1 MEMPKI
7 AEMLRTPAKEIFEN
21 TDPDHALLKA
31 IVTGIQHYD
40 EPQFVVI
47 DEHNNLDAVSLCE
60 LTGKMVAMTITFSK
74 QEAKDFLEKA
84 APDLAA
90 DIDNPG
96 FKTAFG
102 PWMFKAADAE
112 KVCKYPELEPVS
124 YVGFQK
130 ILMEN
135 LEEIANTWYDKLSK

>member
-47 DEHNNLDAVSLCE
+47 DEHNNLDAVELCE
-60 LTGKMVAMTITFSK
+60 LTGKMVVMTITFSK
-74 QEAKDFLEKA
+74 QEAKDFLEKV
-84 APDLAA
+84 APDLAEEIN
-90 DIDNPG
+90 DPN
-96 FKTAFG
+96 FKNAFG
-102 PWMFKAADAE
+102 PWMFKAGE
-112 KVCKYPELEPVS
+112 RVNKYPAVEPVS
-124 YVGFQK
+124 YVGMQK
-130 ILMEN
+130 ALREN
-135 LEEIANTWYDKLSK
+135 LEEIASNWYNKIK

>member
-1 MEMPKI
+1 MELTKI

-47 DEHNNLDAVSLCE
+47 EENNKLDAVSLCE
-60 LTGKMVAMTITFSK
+60 VSGKMVAMTITFSRN
-74 QEAKDFLEKA
+74 EAKAFLEKA
-84 APDLAA
+84 APGLAA
-90 DIDNPG
+90 EIDDPN
-96 FKTAFG
+96 FKNAFG
-102 PWMFKAADAE
+102 PWMFKAADTD

-124 YVGFQK
+124 YVGLQK
-130 ILMEN
+130 ALRES
-135 LEEIANTWYDKLSK
+135 LEKIANTWYNKIK

>member
-7 AEMLRTPAKEIFEN
+7 AEMLRTPAREIFAG

-31 IVTGIQHYD
+31 IVTGIQCYD

-60 LTGKMVAMTITFSK
+60 LSSKMVAMTITFSK
-74 QEAKDFLEKA
+74 QEAKAFLEKV

-90 DIDNPG
+90 DMDDPN
-96 FKTAFG
+96 FKSAFG
-102 PWMFKAADAE
+102 PWMFKAADAD

-124 YVGFQK
+124 YVGLQK
-130 ILMEN
+130 ALREN
-135 LEEIANTWYDKLSK
+135 LEEIANTWYNKIK

>member
-1 MEMPKI
+1 MELMKI

-47 DEHNNLDAVSLCE
+47 DENNKLNAVSLCE
-60 LTGKMVAMTITFSK
+60 LTGKMVVMDITFSK
-74 QEAKDFLEKA
+74 NEAKDFLEKA

-90 DIDNPG
+90 EIDDPN
-96 FKTAFG
+96 FKNSFG
-102 PWMFKAADAE
+102 PWMFKAADAD

-124 YVGFQK
+124 YVGLQK
-130 ILMEN
+130 ALREN
-135 LEEIANTWYDKLSK
+135 LEEIANTWYNKIK

>member
-1 MEMPKI
+1 MELTKI

-31 IVTGIQHYD
+31 IVDGIQYYD

-47 DEHNNLDAVSLCE
+47 DEHNNLDAVSLCG
-60 LTGKMVAMTITFSK
+60 LNGKMVAMTITFSK
-74 QEAKDFLEKA
+74 DEAKAFLEKV

-90 DIDNPG
+90 DMDNPN
-96 FKTAFG
+96 FKNTFG
-102 PWMFKAADAE
+102 PWMFAADADN
-112 KVCKYPELEPVS
+112 VCKYPELEPVS
-124 YVGFQK
+124 YVGLQNS
-130 ILMEN
+130 LMKN

>member
-1 MEMPKI
+1 MELTKI

-47 DEHNNLDAVSLCE
+47 DENNKLDAVSLCE
-60 LTGKMVAMTITFSK
+60 VSGKMVAMTITFSRN
-74 QEAKDFLEKA
+74 EAKAFLEKA
-84 APDLAA
+84 APGLAA
-90 DIDNPG
+90 EIDDPN
-96 FKTAFG
+96 FKNAFG
-102 PWMFKAADAE
+102 PWMFKAADAD

-124 YVGFQK
+124 YVGLQK
-130 ILMEN
+130 ALRES
-135 LEEIANTWYDKLSK
+135 LEKIANTWYNKIK

>member
-7 AEMLRTPAKEIFEN
+7 AEMIRKPAREIFAG

-31 IVTGIQHYD
+31 IVTGVQHYD

-74 QEAKDFLEKA
+74 QEAKDFLEKV

-90 DIDNPG
+90 DIDDPN

-102 PWMFKAADAE
+102 PWMFKAGE
-112 KVCKYPELEPVS
+112 RVNKYPEVEPVS

-135 LEEIANTWYDKLSK
+135 LEEISTNWYNKIK